1 MTDSNLALSEAFTRC
16 RSGVMRQLQQLAG
29 VVGPSG
35 TRVLI
40 TGEAGAGKEM
50 LARYLHA
57 RSTRAKAA
65 FVAVDC
71 AAQSDDI
78 VRQLFG
84 ESSDLPGA
92 RGGARLQAADR
103 GTLFLDEVSAL
114 PLKAQGV
121 LLRWLEH
128 GDFPSARPADSGQP
142 DVRLLTST
150 RYDLSTLVRHKR
162 FRADLLMRLK
172 PVEIRVPA
180 LREHSEDIRP
190 IVQLVITHSGRRVKF
205 SKQLYDAL
213 EQYPWPGNMREL
225 VTMVEQIAWNA
236 RGDVADLE
244 DLPGAFHSAQAI
256 PLMRMRDRRR
266 QVADDLFEGLQAGR
280 LGFWTHVHEPFLQRD
295 ITREDMRDLIRRG
308 LTEARGSY
316 RNLLRVFS
324 MPESD
329 YKRLLNFLSAHQCTV
344 DSREFRVATH
354 SYTR

>member
-16 RSGVMRQLQQLAG
+16 RSGVMRQLQKLAG

-57 RSTRAKAA
+57 RSTRAKAP

-71 AAQSDDI
+71 SAQSDDVI
-78 VRQLFG
+78 HDLFG
-84 ESSDLPGA
+84 DASEFPKP
-92 RGGARLQAADR
+92 RGGSRLQMADR
-103 GTLFLDEVSAL
+103 RTLFLDEVSAL
-114 PLKAQGV
+114 PLKAQGI

-128 GDFPSARPADSGQP
+128 GDLPSARAADSGQP

-162 FRADLLMRLK
+162 FRGDLLMRLK

-190 IVQLVITHSGRRVKF
+190 IVQLVIAQSGRRITF
-205 SKQLYDAL
+205 SKELYAAL

-236 RGDVADLE
+236 RGDLADLD
-244 DLPGAFHSAQAI
+244 DLPGAFHSAQSI
-256 PLMRMRDRRR
+256 PLMRARDRRR
-266 QVADDLFEGLQAGR
+266 QVADDLFEGLQSGR

-295 ITREDMRDLIRRG
+295 LTREDLRDLIRRG
-308 LTEARGSY
+308 LAEGHGSY

-329 YKRLLNFLSAHQCTV
+329 YKRLLNFLSTHQCTV
-344 DSREFRVATH
+344 DSREFRVTPAR
-354 SYTR
+354 S

>member
-1 MTDSNLALSEAFTRC
+1 MTDSNVALSEAFSRC
-16 RSGVMRQLQQLAG
+16 RSGVMRQLQKLAG
-29 VVGPSG
+29 VVGPST

-57 RSTRAKAA
+57 RSTRAKAP

-71 AAQSDDI
+71 AVQSDDI
-78 VRQLFG
+78 AYSLFG
-84 ESSDLPGA
+84 DASEFAKPRNGS
-92 RGGARLQAADR
+92 RLQAADR

-114 PLKAQGV
+114 PLKAQGI

-128 GDFPSARPADSGQP
+128 GDLPSSRAAEAGQP

-150 RYDLSTLVRHKR
+150 RYDLTTLVRHKR

-180 LREHSEDIRP
+180 LREHCEDIRP
-190 IVQLVITHSGRRVKF
+190 IVQLIIAQSGRRVTF
-205 SKQLYDAL
+205 SKELYSAL

-236 RGDVADLE
+236 RGDLADLD
-244 DLPGAFHSAQAI
+244 DLPGAFHSAQSI
-256 PLMRMRDRRR
+256 PLMRARDRRR
-266 QVADDLFEGLQAGR
+266 QVSDDLFEGLQAGR

-308 LTEARGSY
+308 LAESQGSY
-316 RNLLRVFS
+316 RSLLRIFG
-324 MPESD
+324 MPDSD

-344 DSREFRVATH
+344 DAREFRVAH
-354 SYTR
+354 ARA